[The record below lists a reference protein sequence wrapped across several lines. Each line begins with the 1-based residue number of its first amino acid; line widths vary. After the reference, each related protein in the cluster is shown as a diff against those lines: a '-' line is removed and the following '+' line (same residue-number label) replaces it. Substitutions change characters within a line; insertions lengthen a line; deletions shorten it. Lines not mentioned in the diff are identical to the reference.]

1 VTFFTALYEADEDGQ
16 DEMHRLLFASDD
28 DGEDADEDPPH
39 LKKRRIKEEEEDS
52 QNQGSADLGDGED
65 AEEAEEDEDMEEPED
80 EEADG
85 DGDSGDASGYGDPSA
100 SSKARQKAKASDSR
114 AGKSVKG
121 KKETAVNERRLLRKS
136 PSDPQNPAKGITGK
150 CQMCLK
156 TSAKARSLTSHLT
169 LHCML
174 ASHITFSSCTLV
186 CMIV

>member
-1 VTFFTALYEADEDGQ
+1 VTFFTALYEADEGGQ

-39 LKKRRIKEEEEDS
+39 LKKRRIKEEEEEDS
-52 QNQGSADLGDGED
+52 QNQDSADLGDGED

-121 KKETAVNERRLLRKS
+121 KKETAERRLLRKS